1 MATTYKLDKSDAG
14 YLIYRDGEHVATY
27 EPVEEKLSWV
37 EPEFKR
43 FQNHVMREVNALT
56 APAKPIE
63 PVQSTDVAVIAQ
75 PKVEDTPL
83 TDAQRINQ
91 LKAQVFTLQVEN
103 AKLTDEIKKLRGQS
117 MADGGRLNPR
127 FSDTVDLTNAPAT
140 DPNLGDLTPAFIEWM
155 RKNVSP
161 EIFARRYAGRIAS
174 KPENK

>member
-14 YLIYRDGEHVATY
+14 YLIYRNGEHVATY
-27 EPVEEKLSWV
+27 EPVEEKLLWV

-43 FQNHVMREVNALT
+43 FQNHVMREVNALL
-56 APAKPIE
+56 APAEPAE
-63 PVQSTDVAVIAQ
+63 PVVTVQ
-75 PKVEDTPL
+75 PQVDDTPF

-103 AKLTDEIKKLRGQS
+103 ARLTDEIKKLRGMS
-117 MADGGRLNPR
+117 YVDGGRLNPR
-127 FSDTVDLTNAPAT
+127 FSDVVDLTNAPAT

-161 EIFARRYAGRIAS
+161 EIFAKRYAGRIVS